1 MEGKR
6 ETLWQNWRQ
15 DSTVQDADVR
25 DFKGQTGISG
35 DLGEGH
41 CQETSAVALE
51 KGARNGVGDYL
62 NPPAGCRVLSTLFL
76 ICQSSWQWPRVGKG
90 VRVGL

>member
-1 MEGKR
+1 MEGRR

-25 DFKGQTGISG
+25 VFKGQTGISG

-51 KGARNGVGDYL
+51 KGARNGVGDTSTHL
-62 NPPAGCRVLSTLFL
+62 QAAGSSPPSSLFARAPGNGHA
-76 ICQSSWQWPRVGKG
+76 WVK
-90 VRVGL
+90 V